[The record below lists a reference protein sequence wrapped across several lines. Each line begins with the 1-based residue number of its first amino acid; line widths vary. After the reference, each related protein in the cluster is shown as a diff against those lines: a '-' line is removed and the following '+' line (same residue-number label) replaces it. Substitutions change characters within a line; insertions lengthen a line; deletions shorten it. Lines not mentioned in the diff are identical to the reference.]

1 MHDVNARR
9 LSYHHGRT
17 DCTVLKQAWMRT
29 GTILLPFLA
38 AFACISHSNGNY
50 NTFRSDRH
58 YFLYS
63 LLRTI
68 PYSGPAQGTVQP
80 RVTLPDL
87 PVSDLARRLL
97 LTKCCGMTWVPVP
110 RLLTN

>member
-1 MHDVNARR
+1 MSDV
-9 LSYHHGRT
+9 SRT
-17 DCTVLKQAWMRT
+17 IMVGPIVLFSSKLRSKMRT
-29 GTILLPFLA
+29 GTILLPLLA
-38 AFACISHSNGNY
+38 AFACISHSNGDY

-68 PYSGPAQGTVQP
+68 PYSGPAQCTVQP

-87 PVSDLARRLL
+87 SVSDLARRLL

-110 RLLTN
+110 RLLTK